1 MWKKVALFGQGF
13 ILAPV
18 CVRCL
23 NLLRAIG
30 LVFTYCV
37 ILAQCCHM
45 HTHSLTHI
53 AEYLF
58 ISQCPHSVA
67 EQKTHMV
74 MSLCFCCHYCVRSS
88 TQSPLDLLALQA
100 VYTLPFNYLYTL
112 INALAH
118 SHSLGQFTLIMF
130 VVFYAA
136 VSTNKINAYHRIP
149 IRQNCVSNSTTQSK
163 YFNNDFSH
171 VCECVFTRT
180 TKT

>member
-67 EQKTHMV
+67 EPKTHMV

-171 VCECVFTRT
+171 VCVYTND
-180 TKT
+180 KDIK